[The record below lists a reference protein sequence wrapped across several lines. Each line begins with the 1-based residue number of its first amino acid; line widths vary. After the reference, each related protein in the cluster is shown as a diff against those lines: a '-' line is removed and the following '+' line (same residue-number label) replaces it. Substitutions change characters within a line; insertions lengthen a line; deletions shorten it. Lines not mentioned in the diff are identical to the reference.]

1 MNPTQADSMQGLT
14 LWKVFWGGEIRP
26 AAVFRGT
33 DKVYDPGMAS
43 PSAVDVAA
51 FILAG
56 GKSTRMGVDK
66 AFIDYGGRTLLARA
80 LDLARSVTP
89 DVRIVGSQQKFAA
102 FAPVVE
108 DIFCNCGPLGGI
120 HAALRSSPAE
130 LNIMLAVD
138 MPFLSWALLQY
149 LISQARNAPEA
160 AVIVPRSDERRQPLC
175 AIYRS
180 EFADKAESALRAGH
194 NRIDRLFDE
203 VRTRVIE
210 PQDLAGGGFSP
221 AIFRNLNTP
230 EDMKADKR
238 RA

>member
-1 MNPTQADSMQGLT
+1 
-14 LWKVFWGGEIRP
+14 
-26 AAVFRGT
+26 
-33 DKVYDPGMAS
+33 MAS

-89 DVRIVGSQQKFAA
+89 DVRIVGSQEKFAA

-108 DIFCNCGPLGGI
+108 DIFCDCGPLAGI
-120 HAALRSSPAE
+120 HAALRASPAE

-149 LISQARNAPEA
+149 LISQARNALEA
-160 AVIVPRSDERRQPLC
+160 AVIVPRSAERRQPLC
-175 AIYRS
+175 AVYRS
-180 EFADKAESALRAGH
+180 EFADKAEHALRAGQ

-210 PQDLAGGGFSP
+210 PEELAGAGFSP

-230 EDMKADKR
+230 EDLKTEKR